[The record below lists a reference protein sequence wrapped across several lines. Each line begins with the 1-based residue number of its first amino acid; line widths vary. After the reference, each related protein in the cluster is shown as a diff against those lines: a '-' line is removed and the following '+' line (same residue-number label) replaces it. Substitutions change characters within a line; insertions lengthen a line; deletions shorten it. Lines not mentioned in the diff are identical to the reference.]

1 MLRMDAS
8 IITALSGLTGA
19 TIGGLM
25 SGLATWLSQR
35 AQAKAQWQSQN
46 QLRRQDT
53 YRVFIEQAS
62 KLYVEALQNDHA
74 NVSGLMGLYAQVSR
88 MRVLSSTSVVQSADQ
103 IVKKI
108 ISSYLEPNKTFPEL
122 QKMAASGL
130 IDPLREFS
138 EAARAESERLNFGP
152 PE

>member
-1 MLRMDAS
+1 MDAS
-8 IITALSGLTGA
+8 VITGLSGLAGA
-19 TIGGLM
+19 TIGGLA

-35 AQAKAQWQSQN
+35 SQAKAQWLSQN
-46 QLRRQDT
+46 QLRRQDI
-53 YRVFIEQAS
+53 YKVFIEQAS
-62 KLYVEALQNDHA
+62 KLYIEALQNDEPD
-74 NVSGLMGLYAQVSR
+74 VSALMTLYAQISR
-88 MRVLSSTSVVQSADQ
+88 MRVVSSTSVVECADQ

-108 ISSYLEPNKTFPEL
+108 IATSLEPNKTFPEL
-122 QKMAASGL
+122 RKMATSGL

>member
-1 MLRMDAS
+1 MVTS
-8 IITALSGLTGA
+8 VITALSALGGA
-19 TIGGLM
+19 TIGGLA

-35 AQAKAQWQSQN
+35 SQVKAQWLSQH

-53 YRVFIEQAS
+53 YKVFIDQAS
-62 KLYVEALQNDHA
+62 KLYIEALQNDHPD
-74 NVSGLMGLYAQVSR
+74 VSALMALYAQVSR
-88 MRVLSSTSVVQSADQ
+88 MRVLSSTSVIECADQ
-103 IVKKI
+103 IVRKI
-108 ISSYLEPNKTFPEL
+108 IVTYLEPNKTVPEL
-122 QKMAASGL
+122 TKMATSGL

>member
-1 MLRMDAS
+1 MDAS
-8 IITALSGLTGA
+8 VITGLSGLAGA
-19 TIGGLM
+19 TIGGLA

-35 AQAKAQWQSQN
+35 SQAKAQWLSQN
-46 QLRRQDT
+46 QLRRQDI
-53 YRVFIEQAS
+53 YKVFIEQAS
-62 KLYVEALQNDHA
+62 KLYIEALQNDEPD
-74 NVSGLMGLYAQVSR
+74 VSALMTLYAQVSR
-88 MRVLSSTSVVQSADQ
+88 MRVVSSTSVVECADH

-108 ISSYLEPNKTFPEL
+108 IATYLEPNKTFPEL
-122 QKMAASGL
+122 REMATGGL

>member
-1 MLRMDAS
+1 MA
-8 IITALSGLTGA
+8 
-19 TIGGLM
+19 
-25 SGLATWLSQR
+25 GLATWLSQR

-88 MRVLSSTSVVQSADQ
+88 MRVL
-103 IVKKI
+103 
-108 ISSYLEPNKTFPEL
+108 YLEPNKTFPEL
-122 QKMAASGL
+122 QKMAA
-130 IDPLREFS
+130 
-138 EAARAESERLNFGP
+138 AADRSAAGIQ
-152 PE
+152 

>member
-1 MLRMDAS
+1 MDAS
-8 IITALSGLTGA
+8 VISALSGLLGA
-19 TIGGLM
+19 TIGGLT

-35 AQAKAQWQSQN
+35 SQAKAQWLSQN
-46 QLRRQDT
+46 QLRRQDV
-53 YRVFIEQAS
+53 YKVFIEQAS
-62 KLYVEALQNDHA
+62 KLYIEALQSDRPD
-74 NVSGLMGLYAQVSR
+74 VSALMGLYAQVSR
-88 MRVLSSTSVVQSADQ
+88 MRVLCSPSVVECADQ

-108 ISSYLEPNKTFPEL
+108 TATFLEPNKTFPEL
-122 QKMAASGL
+122 QKMANTGL

>member
-1 MLRMDAS
+1 MDAS
-8 IITALSGLTGA
+8 VISALSGLAGA
-19 TIGGLM
+19 TIGGLA

-35 AQAKAQWQSQN
+35 SQSKAQWLSQN

-53 YRVFIEQAS
+53 YKVFIDQAS
-62 KLYVEALQNDHA
+62 KLYIEALQND
-74 NVSGLMGLYAQVSR
+74 NPDVSALMTLYAQVSR
-88 MRVLSSTSVVQSADQ
+88 MRVLSSTSVIECADQ

-108 ISSYLEPNKTFPEL
+108 IATYLEPNKTLPEL
-122 QKMAASGL
+122 AKMGTSGL

-138 EAARAESERLNFGP
+138 ETVRAESERLNFGP

>member
-1 MLRMDAS
+1 MDAS
-8 IITALSGLTGA
+8 VITALFGLAGA
-19 TIGGLM
+19 TIGGLA

-35 AQAKAQWQSQN
+35 SQAKAQWLSQN

-53 YRVFIEQAS
+53 YKVFIEQAS
-62 KLYVEALQNDHA
+62 KLYIEALQSDHPD
-74 NVSGLMGLYAQVSR
+74 VSALMALYAQISR
-88 MRVLSSTSVVQSADQ
+88 MRILSSTSVIECADQ

-108 ISSYLEPNKTFPEL
+108 IATYLEPNKPLPEL
-122 QKMAASGL
+122 GKMVTSGL

-138 EAARAESERLNFGP
+138 DAVRAELERLNFGV

>member
-1 MLRMDAS
+1 MDAS
-8 IITALSGLTGA
+8 VITGLSGLAGA
-19 TIGGLM
+19 TIGGLA

-35 AQAKAQWQSQN
+35 SQAKAQWLSQN
-46 QLRRQDT
+46 QLRRQDI
-53 YRVFIEQAS
+53 YKVFIEQAS
-62 KLYVEALQNDHA
+62 KLYIEALQNDEPD
-74 NVSGLMGLYAQVSR
+74 VSALMVLYAQVSR
-88 MRVLSSTSVVQSADQ
+88 MRVLSSTSVVECADQ

-108 ISSYLEPNKTFPEL
+108 IATYLEPNKTFPEL
-122 QKMAASGL
+122 RKMATSGL

>member
-1 MLRMDAS
+1 MDAS
-8 IITALSGLTGA
+8 IITALSGLAGA
-19 TIGGLM
+19 TIGGLA

-35 AQAKAQWQSQN
+35 SQAKAQWLSQN
-46 QLRRQDT
+46 QLRRQDI
-53 YRVFIEQAS
+53 YKVFIEQAS
-62 KLYVEALQNDHA
+62 KLYIEALQNDEPD
-74 NVSGLMGLYAQVSR
+74 VSTLMTLYAQVSR
-88 MRVLSSTSVVQSADQ
+88 MRVVCSTSVVECADQ

-108 ISSYLEPNKTFPEL
+108 IATYLEPNKTFPEL
-122 QKMAASGL
+122 RKMATSGL